1 MSLRD
6 GSKRRGL
13 MAEMNVVPYIDVML
27 VLVIILM
34 VSAPFVNPSLVNIPS
49 VSKASKAPEQ
59 VIEVVVYPDGRL
71 SMKNGKNVVP
81 VDMPT
86 LVDTVKKAQGDKTD
100 VPVVVAADKE
110 VRYESVINVLKTLQG
125 ADIPRV
131 GLSLRVERS
140 GAAR

>member
-34 VSAPFVNPSLVNIPS
+34 VSAPFVNPSLVNLPS
-49 VSKASKAPEQ
+49 VNKASKAPETI
-59 VIEVVVYPDGRL
+59 IEVVVFPDGKL

-81 VDMPT
+81 VDMAG
-86 LVDTVKKAQGDKTD
+86 LVEMVKKAQGDKADT
-100 VPVVVAADKE
+100 PVVVAADKE

-125 ADIPRV
+125 ADILRV
-131 GLSLRVERS
+131 GLSLRVER
-140 GAAR
+140 GPH